1 MNMYEL
7 ELWLDKEYAQN
18 LLRKDIIENLFNNIL
33 IKVKNSGLI
42 IKDENKFYKEFVLYL
57 IKYSN

>member
-7 ELWLDKEYAQN
+7 ELWLDKEYAPN

-33 IKVKNSGLI
+33 IKIKNSGLI
-42 IKDENKFYKEFVLYL
+42 IKNEDKFYKDFLLYL

>member
-1 MNMYEL
+1 MYEL
-7 ELWLDKEYAQN
+7 ELWLDKEYAPN

-33 IKVKNSGLI
+33 IKIKNSGLI
-42 IKDENKFYKEFVLYL
+42 IKNEDKFYKDFLLYL

>member
-1 MNMYEL
+1 MDIYDL
-7 ELWLDKEYAQN
+7 EIWLDKEYAPN

-42 IKDENKFYKEFVLYL
+42 IKNEDNFYKNFLLYL
-57 IKYSN
+57 IKHSN